1 MTGAGILAA
10 MSKRAVALK
19 AARELAS
26 SRPAQALRARLPRGL
41 RPGSGG
47 GGVCCPL
54 CGTRARRFLP
64 FGGGNVVRP
73 NARCA
78 HCDSLERHRL
88 IWLYLRN
95 ETDLFSPTGR
105 KRMLHVA
112 PEPVLRERL
121 IGEPLIDYLSADL
134 EPGAADVQM
143 DITAIDFPADSF
155 DVIYCSHVL
164 EHVPDDALAMR
175 ELCRVLRPTGWAIL
189 QVPILLARTDEDPS
203 ITDPEE
209 RLRRFAQRDHVRA
222 YGPDYADR
230 LRAAGFTV
238 RLDRYAE
245 RLGPESARRHGVLAQ
260 EIVHFCTKG

>member
-1 MTGAGILAA
+1 VTGAGILAA

-19 AARELAS
+19 AARELAG
-26 SRPAQALRARLPRGL
+26 SRPAQALRARLPGGL
-41 RPGSGG
+41 RPGAGG

-54 CGTRARRFLP
+54 SGTRARRFLP
-64 FGGGNVVRP
+64 FGGGTVVRP

-134 EPGAADVQM
+134 EPGGADVQM

-203 ITDPEE
+203 VTDPEE
-209 RLRRFAQRDHVRA
+209 RL
-222 YGPDYADR
+222 
-230 LRAAGFTV
+230 
-238 RLDRYAE
+238 
-245 RLGPESARRHGVLAQ
+245 
-260 EIVHFCTKG
+260 

>member
-1 MTGAGILAA
+1 
-10 MSKRAVALK
+10 
-19 AARELAS
+19 
-26 SRPAQALRARLPRGL
+26 
-41 RPGSGG
+41 
-47 GGVCCPL
+47 CCPL
-54 CGTRARRFLP
+54 CGATARRFEP

-73 NARCA
+73 NARCPR
-78 HCDSLERHRL
+78 CDSLERHRL
-88 IWLYLRN
+88 IWLYLRD
-95 ETDLFSPTGR
+95 ETDLFGGSEP

-121 IGEPLIDYLSADL
+121 AGEPLVDYLSADL
-134 EPGAADVQM
+134 EPGVADVRM

-164 EHVPDDALAMR
+164 EHVPDDARAMR

-189 QVPILLARTDEDPS
+189 QVPILLERTDEDPS

-209 RLRRFAQRDHVRA
+209 RLQRFAQRDHVRA

-230 LRAAGFTV
+230 LRAAGFAV

-245 RLGPESARRHGVLAQ
+245 RLGTEQARRHGLLTQDV
-260 EIVHFCTKG
+260 VHFCTKA